1 VNCSILVG
9 LSHLKVHVATPLSHD
24 GCFTV
29 LTTGTCL
36 HHESDSAHSR
46 RRTATSEPGGT
57 SETAVADALR
67 VSLGETDSR
76 GGARTGARPE
86 PTCWCA
92 LLFPIEH
99 KKNVA
104 YNIDFDFFNPEESV
118 LLGLARGMQ
127 VTLEPGDVLFLA
139 ACRRKSQ

>member
-1 VNCSILVG
+1 MFYRAHYAHLPTSRVG
-9 LSHLKVHVATPLSHD
+9 LHTLKEANRHI
-24 GCFTV
+24 
-29 LTTGTCL
+29 
-36 HHESDSAHSR
+36 
-46 RRTATSEPGGT
+46 RTRGHQKRP
-57 SETAVADALR
+57 VADALR

-104 YNIDFDFFNPEESV
+104 YDIDFDFFNPEESV